1 MNHLNRDAIIGFIVL
16 VIIGLGCVWYVLSH
30 VPPAGAPGVTGTS
43 SPTGAATGP
52 EHITENTDLY
62 TVDAQYPSS
71 TLLATS
77 VSADADA
84 AAVASMKAF
93 EESAVDDF
101 HQSWVGLDDSFMEHI
116 KSENIKGSLAI
127 TYKTYQGPNTVSY
140 VYSIYTDTLGAHPNG
155 TYKTFTFDTRTGAE
169 LSLADLFAPGTNY
182 AQYLS
187 DYARAQLP
195 AMIAAR
201 ENVDVSQV
209 DADMLN
215 AGTTADAANFADFY
229 LDGSNLVILFPP
241 YAVGPYVLGTMELD
255 IPLSSVPSLKSD
267 YVAQ

>member
-16 VIIGLGCVWYVLSH
+16 VIIGLGCVWYVISR
-30 VPPAGAPGVTGTS
+30 VPPAGTPNTPAAPAET
-43 SPTGAATGP
+43 ATGP
-52 EHITENTDLY
+52 EHITESTDLY

-71 TLLATS
+71 TALATS

-93 EESAVDDF
+93 EQSTIDEF
-101 HQSWVGLDDSFMEHI
+101 HQSWTGLDDSFMEHI
-116 KSENIKGSLAI
+116 KSENVKGSLAI
-127 TYKTYQGPNTVSY
+127 TYETHQGPNTLSY
-140 VYSIYTDTLGAHPNG
+140 VYSIYSNTLGAHPNG
-155 TYKTFTFDTRTGAE
+155 TYKTFTFDMRTGAE

-187 DYARAQLP
+187 DYSRAKLP

-201 ENVDVSQV
+201 ENVDVSEINT
-209 DADMLN
+209 DMFT
-215 AGTTADAANFADFY
+215 AGTTADATNFSDFY
-229 LDGSNLVILFPP
+229 LDGTNLVILFPP

-255 IPLSSVPSLKSD
+255 IPLSSIASLKSD
-267 YVAQ
+267 YAAQ